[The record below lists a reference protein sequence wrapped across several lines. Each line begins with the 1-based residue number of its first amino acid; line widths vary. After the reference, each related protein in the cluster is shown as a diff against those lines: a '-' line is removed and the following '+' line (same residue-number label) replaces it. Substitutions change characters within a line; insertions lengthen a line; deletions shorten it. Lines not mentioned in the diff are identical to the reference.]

1 MLISTANFNDLLNKC
16 ISSIIFYTLWDLLSF
31 FFTFKK
37 SKYNIKELM
46 DIYLITLGTY
56 LVLMLLFKIY
66 FEVSTTKQ

>member
-1 MLISTANFNDLLNKC
+1 
-16 ISSIIFYTLWDLLSF
+16 
-31 FFTFKK
+31 
-37 SKYNIKELM
+37 M